1 MRGIYIHIPF
11 CSAYCLY
18 CGFYSVKRLGLIQGF
33 TRAVIEEA
41 VSRRGFFFF
50 FTLSSGAATSPY
62 TLYIGGGTP
71 SILDPGILSRIV
83 ERIKELFKIDYFD
96 EFTIEVNP
104 DDITP
109 ESAQRLLE
117 IGVGRISMGVQS
129 FIDRDLAWMR
139 RRHNSAEAVEAY
151 RVLREAGFSNISLD
165 LIFGYSLLGLEDWRE
180 NLNRIVALAP
190 EHISAYQMS
199 IDRGSALYKMS
210 ENGQYEMPS
219 QERCREQ
226 YELLQE
232 VLSAAGYEQYEIS
245 NFAKPGYNSIHNSS
259 YWSGTPY
266 LGLGP
271 GAHSFTGEFID
282 ERGRRFAQR
291 SWNKS
296 NLTKYISAYEGS
308 AILGSYNI
316 RGEELL
322 NERELFNEKIM
333 LGLRRVAGV
342 DLTDLN
348 KFFLDKVTPEIERL
362 EEQRLIVVEGKRIK
376 IPQKNLFISDSII
389 RTLFI

>member
-1 MRGIYIHIPF
+1 
-11 CSAYCLY
+11 
-18 CGFYSVKRLGLIQGF
+18 
-33 TRAVIEEA
+33 
-41 VSRRGFFFF
+41 VSRRGFFETG
-50 FTLSSGAATSPY
+50 TLSSGAATSPY

>member
-129 FIDRDLAWMR
+129 FIYRDLAWMR

>member
-1 MRGIYIHIPF
+1 LRGIYIHIPF

-41 VSRRGFFFF
+41 VSRRGFFETG
-50 FTLSSGAATSPY
+50 TLSSGAATSPY